1 MAKAVRMLDSYKPED
16 VDKYIGSLIAEF
28 DKKCKELN
36 DKVYSLTKDYQ
47 SMTAEVKAMKKE
59 VEEYD
64 SRKALIADSILN
76 AKVFSEKI
84 ITEANEEKERIL
96 AEAREM
102 AEQTVASTTEEVEKL
117 VKETQANIARDKE
130 EAENELNTIK
140 NEIDNALK
148 NREEVL
154 SKMEEEL
161 MTRYNEIR
169 ENHRKACMELDV
181 ELGNKKT
188 EYNSFLDTV
197 REKINQLTKYLFEE
211 GDKGHE
217 ES

>member
-1 MAKAVRMLDSYKPED
+1 MAKETQFTLRISADLKEQAAAYAATQGRTLTN
-16 VDKYIGSLIAEF
+16 LIEWLLRQEL
-28 DKKCKELN
+28 KKHSADRQEGR
-36 DKVYSLTKDYQ
+36 
-47 SMTAEVKAMKKE
+47 KAMKLYHE
-59 VEEYD
+59 NELV
-64 SRKALIADSILN
+64 ADSILN